1 MKIFT
6 VRIILIIFVLRC
18 SSFQKDA
25 DISLESGAEKK
36 TDFSMIQINCTNYSD
51 LFKGGENSF
60 KNQDDSLRFS
70 RTDCRKN
77 LLLIETENREEISFL
92 FDGSLPEE
100 VIQYNYI
107 TYRNSLN
114 PGSSAGKTSFIPL
127 KTAGYLNSGRKEK
140 HWDTVKDFKIRYLLV
155 TKKPA
160 GSCSSIEIRENGK
173 TIRQYLASS
182 LIQ

>member
-6 VRIILIIFVLRC
+6 VRIILIIFVLGC
-18 SSFQKDA
+18 SSFRNDA

-92 FDGSLPEE
+92 FDGSIPEE
-100 VIQYNYI
+100 IIQYNYI
-107 TYRNSLN
+107 TYNASLN
-114 PGSSAGKTSFIPL
+114 PGSSGRKFSFLPL

-140 HWDTVKDFKIRYLLV
+140 HWDTVKYVKTRYLL
-155 TKKPA
+155 TLKRQPA
-160 GSCSSIEIRENGK
+160 QYRSFEIRENGK
-173 TIRQYLASS
+173 TVREYSAPDISQ
-182 LIQ
+182 